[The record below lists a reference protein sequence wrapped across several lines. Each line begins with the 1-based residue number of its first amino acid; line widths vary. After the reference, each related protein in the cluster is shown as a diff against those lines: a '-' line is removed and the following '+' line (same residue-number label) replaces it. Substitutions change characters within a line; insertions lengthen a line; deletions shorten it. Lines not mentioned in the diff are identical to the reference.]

1 MFLLLRN
8 IYINK
13 NYFFVLD
20 FKLIEDIFFM
30 YMMYDLKKKYFK
42 DNKLFRINEDIKVK
56 DLCFFFL

>member
-42 DNKLFRINEDIKVK
+42 DNKLFRINENIKVK

>member
-30 YMMYDLKKKYFK
+30 YMMYDLKKIYFK
-42 DNKLFRINEDIKVK
+42 DNKLFRINENIKVK

>member
-13 NYFFVLD
+13 NYFFVFD

-42 DNKLFRINEDIKVK
+42 DNKLFRINENIKVK
-56 DLCFFFL
+56 NLCFFFL

>member
-42 DNKLFRINEDIKVK
+42 DNKLLRINEDIKVK

>member
-42 DNKLFRINEDIKVK
+42 DNKLFRINENIKVK
-56 DLCFFFL
+56 NLCFFFL

>member
-30 YMMYDLKKKYFK
+30 YMMYDFKKKYFK
-42 DNKLFRINEDIKVK
+42 DNKLFRINENIKVK

>member
-30 YMMYDLKKKYFK
+30 YMMYDLKKNILKI
-42 DNKLFRINEDIKVK
+42 INCLELMKI
-56 DLCFFFL
+56 

>member
-20 FKLIEDIFFM
+20 FKLIKDIFFM

>member
-13 NYFFVLD
+13 NYFFVFD